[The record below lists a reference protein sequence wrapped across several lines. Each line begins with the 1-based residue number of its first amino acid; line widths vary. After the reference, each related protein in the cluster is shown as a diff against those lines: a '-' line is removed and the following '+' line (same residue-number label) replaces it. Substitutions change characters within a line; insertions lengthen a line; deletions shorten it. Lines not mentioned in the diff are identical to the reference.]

1 MPRVNRTRSYRSSSS
16 LSAHGFSVVADP
28 GFSHVDA
35 QPIVVRDDRHAA
47 SCRKAVARIIDEFGL
62 PGVKN
67 ILAPLASR

>member
-1 MPRVNRTRSYRSSSS
+1 
-16 LSAHGFSVVADP
+16 
-28 GFSHVDA
+28 VDA